1 MLETGEEQAK
11 RLGSQIYTD
20 EVLKI
25 EYNQYFKV
33 VTKNSEYVGKV
44 IILATGI
51 GRKNVN
57 IKGIK
62 QYEGK
67 GISYCA
73 VCDGFFYRNKN
84 VAVIG
89 NGDYALNEVRELM
102 PIVNSVSILTNG
114 KKIVENRDLNLKV
127 DIVEKQIKEFRGTE
141 VIENIVFED
150 DTIMDISGVFVAEGI
165 ATSTDLARK
174 LGIILDEKGNI
185 IVNEKMETNVPNIY
199 ACGDCTG
206 GLLQISKAVYEGSK
220 AGIEIIKKLRNI

>member
-102 PIVNSVSILTNG
+102 SIVNSVSILTNG

>member
-11 RLGSQIYTD
+11 RLGAQIYTD

-89 NGDYALNEVRELM
+89 NGDYALNEVKELM

>member
-11 RLGSQIYTD
+11 RLGAQIYTD

-89 NGDYALNEVRELM
+89 NGDYALNEVKELM

-114 KKIVENRDLNLKV
+114 KKIVEN
-127 DIVEKQIKEFRGTE
+127 
-141 VIENIVFED
+141 
-150 DTIMDISGVFVAEGI
+150 SG
-165 ATSTDLARK
+165 K
-174 LGIILDEKGNI
+174 
-185 IVNEKMETNVPNIY
+185 TN
-199 ACGDCTG
+199 
-206 GLLQISKAVYEGSK
+206 
-220 AGIEIIKKLRNI
+220 

>member
-89 NGDYALNEVRELM
+89 NGDYALNEVKELM